1 MFTVKVMLNEGS
13 HLFHFTSRESR
24 LSMSH
29 LQLPVVNGSR
39 TFVDF
44 CIMSLILSNKQWLG
58 NNERRSPC
66 EEGFATDKSTE
77 EIDAMCRAVVEE
89 ELVELVDI
97 RVLLRRDLGSPESA
111 LEGRLLDRGWHQ
123 LLNLPPGDRVQAP
136 AGAVVHLGKIV
147 RGKKIP

>member
-1 MFTVKVMLNEGS
+1 MFTVKVFLKKKGYLSFE
-13 HLFHFTSRESR
+13 TSRESR
-24 LSMSH
+24 LSLFH
-29 LQLPVVNGSR
+29 VQLPVVKGSS

-44 CIMSLILSNKQWLG
+44 CIMSLILSKQWLG

-77 EIDAMCRAVVEE
+77 EVDAMCRAVVKE
-89 ELVELVDI
+89 ELVELVDV

-111 LEGRLLDRGWHQ
+111 LEGRLLDRGGHQ
-123 LLNLPPGDRVQAP
+123 LLNLAPCDRVQAS

-147 RGKKIP
+147 RGKKIL

>member
-1 MFTVKVMLNEGS
+1 M
-13 HLFHFTSRESR
+13 
-24 LSMSH
+24 SMSH
-29 LQLPVVNGSR
+29 LQLPVVNGSS

-44 CIMSLILSNKQWLG
+44 CIMSLILSKQWLG

-89 ELVELVDI
+89 KLVELVDV

-111 LEGRLLDRGWHQ
+111 LKGRLLDRGGHQ
-123 LLNLPPGDRVQAP
+123 LLNLAPGDRIQAP

-147 RGKKIP
+147 RG

>member
-1 MFTVKVMLNEGS
+1 MFTVKVILKGGYLSFE
-13 HLFHFTSRESR
+13 TSRESR
-24 LSMSH
+24 LSLFH
-29 LQLPVVNGSR
+29 VQLPVVKGSS

-66 EEGFATDKSTE
+66 EEGFATDKSAE
-77 EIDAMCRAVVEE
+77 EVDAMCGAVVEE
-89 ELVELVDI
+89 ELVQLVDV

-111 LEGRLLDRGWHQ
+111 LKGRLLDRGWHQ

-136 AGAVVHLGKIV
+136 AGAVVHLGKKV
-147 RGKKIP
+147 RGKNIR